1 MTSSTPHDAEETAP
15 ISPEDIL
22 ANPGYLK
29 LELMRWGIRLHK
41 DAQDALVSPESG
53 PSAFGN
59 YGDVDLALPQDT
71 WVSVPADTSFSHHSP
86 YLLRPQGEGFAVHH
100 QDTGEEPDAPQ
111 TAVQVIPHSA
121 LYNRHTS
128 NGTPLSS
135 FATVHGSFLAISPIP
150 QCDFFGSDNQC
161 RFCSLTPHNQLDP
174 HVGVEDVL
182 EAIRIA
188 REDQRI
194 DLVFLNVGY
203 FDGDDSG
210 VRTLEPYVRAIKK
223 NFDILVAVDALPPAI
238 NSWIDRTYAMGVD
251 SISYNLEIF
260 DPNRFEEVCPGP
272 ARTVGRQRFLDALEY
287 ASGVFPSGAVICHLI
302 VGVDSLESTRNGIDA
317 LISRGV
323 VPVLPVFRPFKGK
336 DLREGQEGDQG
347 PSLSELSVL
356 YGELYQKL
364 KAQKINMSWVRN
376 ISVIT
381 TPAEGRFFVEKGG
394 VTGLLNKWVGHNR
407 KPSATLSDWRRA
419 LRVKEV
425 DDSFKSSGL

>member
-1 MTSSTPHDAEETAP
+1 MTSSTPHEGENSPP
-15 ISPEDIL
+15 ISPQEIL
-22 ANPGYLK
+22 SNPGYLK
-29 LELMRWGIRLHK
+29 LELMRWGIRLHE
-41 DAQDALVSPESG
+41 DAKEALVSPEEG

-71 WVSVPADTSFSHHSP
+71 WVSVPADTSFSQNSP
-86 YLLRPQGEGFAVHH
+86 YLLRPQGENFAVHH
-100 QDTGEEPDAPQ
+100 ADAGEDPGTPH
-111 TAVQVIPHSA
+111 TAVQVIPHGS
-121 LYNRHTS
+121 LFNRHTTS
-128 NGTPLSS
+128 GIPLSS
-135 FATVHGSFLAISPIP
+135 FATVHGSFLAISPVP
-150 QCDFFGSDNQC
+150 QCDFFGSDSQC
-161 RFCSLTPHNQLDP
+161 RFCSLTPHSQQDP
-174 HVGVEDVL
+174 QIGVEEVL

-188 REDQRI
+188 RADQKI

-223 NFDILVAVDALPPAI
+223 NFDILVAVDALPPSI

-251 SISYNLEIF
+251 SISYTLEIY
-260 DPNRFEEVCPGP
+260 DPTLFEEVCPGP
-272 ARTVGRQRFLDALEY
+272 SRKVGRQRFLDALEY

-302 VGVDSLESTRNGIDA
+302 VGMESLASTREGIDA

-323 VPVLPVFRPFKGK
+323 VPVLPVFRPFKGR
-336 DLREGQEGDQG
+336 DLRDGQGGEH
-347 PSLSELSVL
+347 PISLTELSAL

-394 VTGLLNKWVGHNR
+394 MTGLLNKWVGHNR